1 MKKNETEKE
10 LPRPCAK
17 CRRGQEGLC
26 NCNYWAVRGIPAKG
40 LLTTLTQPY
49 IYALIFNL

>member
-26 NCNYWAVRGIPAKG
+26 NCNYSGGAGYPCQG
-40 LLTTLTQPY
+40 FTDNPNT
-49 IYALIFNL
+49 ALHLRPNF